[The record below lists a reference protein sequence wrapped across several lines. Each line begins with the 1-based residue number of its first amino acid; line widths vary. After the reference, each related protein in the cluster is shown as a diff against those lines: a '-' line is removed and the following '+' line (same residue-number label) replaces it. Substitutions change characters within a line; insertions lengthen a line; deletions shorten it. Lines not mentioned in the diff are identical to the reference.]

1 MKRCC
6 ARMVGT
12 AMFFL
17 CMLIF
22 SASYAEEKAIAAG
35 GDTVIGSILGLLRE
49 KNIITI
55 DESAAFLRQSGGKAM
70 PREDVKALVNL
81 LREKG
86 VISGEEAA
94 GFVQKLSKTALTGEE
109 TGGAP
114 EVPVTGESAGLIF
127 PVDDVKLLAQLREK
141 WVKSG
146 NRRDEFDIVFIDT
159 RDMAEIINRLRVMAV
174 LSPAEADEFEEL
186 YRKKYL
192 SGVVATVLEDKEK
205 DYLERV
211 RKNTAWEIDDKVQ
224 SKFKNE
230 WFSKVRLSGDMR
242 LRFEGDFFDP
252 NNGDFLKPDKP
263 TEIMNSK
270 VDRYR
275 GRIRARL
282 GVDAKLTDEVSA
294 GIGLAT
300 GNTNDPVSTN
310 VTLGDTLNKKNIL
323 LDKAF
328 LKWRP
333 TDSVVVWGGRFAN
346 PWFYSDLV
354 WDSDINFDGIA
365 VNYNQKLTDAW
376 SFFFNAGVFPIQE
389 VELTTRD
396 KWLFGG
402 QIGMQYKRMDRLTAK
417 LGVAFY
423 DFENTV
429 GVVND
434 PSLPGA
440 TDFTAPQFQQKGN
453 TLMDIDP
460 SNAIKTAYAS
470 EFRELN
476 ITGTLDIG
484 VWDPIRV
491 ILLADYV
498 KNLGFNKQDVFERIR
513 TGTLTIDDMQKETEG
528 YQLGLTVGY
537 PKVLDFGEWNGFFF
551 YKRLESDAVMDAFT
565 DSDFHLG
572 GTNAKGW
579 IVGGNL
585 GLAGNVWL
593 TTRWLTAN
601 EISGPP
607 LSIDVFQF
615 DLNARF

>member
-12 AMFFL
+12 ALFFL

-22 SASYAEEKAIAAG
+22 SASYAEDKAIAAG
-35 GDTVIGSILGLLRE
+35 GDTAIGSLLDLLRE
-49 KNIITI
+49 KKIITT
-55 DESAAFLRQSGGKAM
+55 DESAAFLRQSGGKAIA
-70 PREDVKALVNL
+70 REDVKALVNL

-86 VISGEEAA
+86 VINGEEAA
-94 GFVQKLSKTALTGEE
+94 GFVQKLSTTTLTGEE
-109 TGGAP
+109 TGRAP
-114 EVPVTGESAGLIF
+114 EAPVKGKETESAGLMF
-127 PVDDVKLLAQLREK
+127 PADDVKLLAQLREK

-146 NRRDEFDIVFIDT
+146 NRRDEFDNVFIDT
-159 RDMAEIINRLRVMAV
+159 KDIAEIITRLRVMGV
-174 LSPAEADEFEEL
+174 LSPAEADEFDEL

-192 SGVVATVLEDKEK
+192 SGVVATVLENKEK

-211 RKNTAWEIDDKVQ
+211 RKNTAWEIDDKIQ

-230 WFSKVRLSGDMR
+230 WFSKIRLSGDFR
-242 LRFEGDFFDP
+242 LRYEGDFFDQ
-252 NNGDFLKPDKP
+252 NNGDFLKPDNP
-263 TEIMNSK
+263 TQIMNSK
-270 VDRYR
+270 VDRHR
-275 GRIRARL
+275 FPVRL
-282 GVDAKLTDEVSA
+282 RLDVGAKISDEVEVVA
-294 GIGLAT
+294 GLAT
-300 GNTNDPVSTN
+300 GTTSNPVSTN
-310 VTLGDTLNKKNIL
+310 VTLGDSLNKKPIQ
-323 LDKAF
+323 LDKAY
-328 LKWRP
+328 LKWSP
-333 TDSVVVWGGRFAN
+333 APSFSFWGGRFPN
-346 PWFYSDLV
+346 PWLYSDLV
-354 WDSDINFDGIA
+354 WDPDINFDGIA
-365 VNYNQKLTDAW
+365 IQYRPQLSGSW
-376 SFFFNAGVFPIQE
+376 GLFFTAGAFPIQE
-389 VELTTRD
+389 VELSSHD

-402 QIGMQYKRMDRLTAK
+402 QVGMQYKRMDRLTAK

-429 GVVND
+429 GIVNN
-434 PSLPGA
+434 PSMPGA
-440 TDFTAPQFQQKGN
+440 TDFTAPLFQQKGN

-460 SNAIKTAYAS
+460 SSAIKTAYAS
-470 EFRELN
+470 EFKELN

-484 VWDPIRV
+484 VWDPIHV

-498 KNLGFNKQDVFERIR
+498 NNLGFNQQDVSARA
-513 TGTLTIDDMQKETEG
+513 GSNVQKETEG
-528 YQLGLTVGY
+528 YQFGMTVGY
-537 PKVLDFGEWNGFFF
+537 PKVLDLGEWNGFFF

-579 IVGGNL
+579 IMGGNL
-585 GLAGNVWL
+585 GLTRNVWL